1 MMRGIEVTSSLAPT
15 IWAGV
20 FWLLGA
26 AVIGGFIYLSVR
38 LLADNRPSQAVQ
50 PVPAADAV
58 VGESTG
64 SPEVSFETATP
75 KQILDERLARGD
87 IDLEEYQ
94 ARLAAMGHA

>member
-1 MMRGIEVTSSLAPT
+1 MRGIEVTSSLAPT

-26 AVIGGFIYLSVR
+26 AVIGAFIYLSVR

-50 PVPAADAV
+50 PVPTADAV
-58 VGESTG
+58 AGQAPAA
-64 SPEVSFETATP
+64 PEASLENATP